1 MKRLFFIGCMMF
13 MVTNIMA
20 YQSVLVEGR
29 TWSTLWY
36 GGATGIDS
44 IDNRPPTTKLYKVE
58 GDSIINEMTYKK
70 IFSSNEQNKQWNLF
84 RLMRED
90 AENAKVWIW
99 NGYSNKEN
107 LEMDFSLNVGDIF
120 NGRCTGIGQTTD
132 RDGNIL
138 KVLEFEGSYFL
149 VEGYG
154 WTRMPLDGAGFSLI
168 SVSDETG
175 VLIDFSKKIDV
186 YHPMVVEN
194 YSWNVTYKG
203 GDLGDNIDRYFT
215 KKELFEGDSVID
227 GVVYKK
233 LWEANPLDLNK
244 RSLLAL
250 IREDV
255 VEEKVFAYTKDG
267 EVLIYDLGV
276 EIGDTVEV
284 LNWLRNVKTIHN
296 YSEEDKKWC
305 FTELV
310 VNNIEY
316 VNDKLYGKLKKI
328 TYHKADAEHHTTI
341 VYERYGESTG
351 WQTTSYSVIDG
362 GSIGY
367 LICAFH
373 SDGDLVFE
381 QQKFIDGYG
390 EVKDCYID
398 TEINRSKVSQVEKA
412 SQNIY
417 YNSQEKTLNVNFEGD
432 EKITIYDTMGKVV
445 MSTTIN
451 ADTKSIS
458 LNLNAGIYIVTN
470 KNQNI
475 YSKFVVK

>member
-1 MKRLFFIGCMMF
+1 MKRLFFVSCMML

-175 VLIDFSKKIDV
+175 VLIDFSKKIDA

-194 YSWNVTYKG
+194 YSWNVVNLNARPGNAQDIVYQTYSEK
-203 GDLGDNIDRYFT
+203 I
-215 KKELFEGDSVID
+215 EGDTVIND
-227 GVVYKK
+227 VTYKK
-233 LWEANPLDLNK
+233 LWRSTDAELANYESIGLV
-244 RSLLAL
+244 
-250 IREDV
+250 REDV
-255 VEEKVFAYTKDG
+255 ENQKVWAYVGDK
-267 EVLIYDLGV
+267 EYLIYDFACKV
-276 EIGDTVEV
+276 GDTITTLKSLQSAKFEIEEIELTIKAIEEIED
-284 LNWLRNVKTIHN
+284 LNGVKYNKYTATLKNEFKIVYYERFGSEN
-296 YSEEDKKWC
+296 GWYSRCYDEITGGGVNFMICVFDADGN
-305 FTELV
+305 LV
-310 VNNIEY
+310 FKPKSGDEKIDNIE
-316 VNDKLYGKLKKI
+316 N
-328 TYHKADAEHHTTI
+328 
-341 VYERYGESTG
+341 
-351 WQTTSYSVIDG
+351 
-362 GSIGY
+362 
-367 LICAFH
+367 
-373 SDGDLVFE
+373 
-381 QQKFIDGYG
+381 
-390 EVKDCYID
+390 CYINE
-398 TEINRSKVSQVEKA
+398 TINTKISNIDDEQ
-412 SQNIY
+412 QNIY